1 MALNASLLIQ
11 TILYINKTVFL
22 NKIEFW
28 YKTEI
33 IRKLFTQKE
42 FNDINLKTTTTK
54 TKTLRENLNIVHVL

>member
-42 FNDINLKTTTTK
+42 FDDINLKTTTTK